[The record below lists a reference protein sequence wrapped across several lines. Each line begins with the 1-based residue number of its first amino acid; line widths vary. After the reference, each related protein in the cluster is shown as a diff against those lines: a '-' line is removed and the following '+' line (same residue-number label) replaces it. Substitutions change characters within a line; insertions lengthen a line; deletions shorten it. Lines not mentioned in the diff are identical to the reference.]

1 MFNYYN
7 PNPANRKVGDCAVR
21 AIAKALNTTWEQAY
35 IILST
40 KGYEMC
46 DMPSANSVWGA
57 VLKDNGFIRAAVPNY
72 CPECYTI
79 KDFCLENPI
88 GVYILGTGSHVV
100 AVEDGEYYDAWDS
113 GNEIPQIIYKR

>member
-88 GVYILGTGSHVV
+88 GIYILGTGSHVV
-100 AVEDGEYYDAWDS
+100 AVENGEYYDAWDS